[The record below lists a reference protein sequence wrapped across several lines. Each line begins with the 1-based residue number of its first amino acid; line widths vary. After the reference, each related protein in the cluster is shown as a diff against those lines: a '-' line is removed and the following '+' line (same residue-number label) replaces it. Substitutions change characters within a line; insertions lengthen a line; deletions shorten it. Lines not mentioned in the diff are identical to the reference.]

1 MAKFKLTL
9 GALPNF
15 KLPVKFTMPNG
26 EEAKIVFTVKHV
38 KANEIQDL
46 YASENAIS
54 DVEMITKLAVGWD
67 LGEEFNEENVKELIS
82 YFPASALAL
91 TGTYLAALAG
101 QRVKN

>member
-9 GALPNF
+9 GALPDF

-67 LGEEFNEENVKELIS
+67 LEEEFNEENVKELIS

>member
-9 GALPNF
+9 GALPDF

-46 YASENAIS
+46 YASEKAIS

-67 LGEEFNEENVKELIS
+67 LEEEFNEENVKELIS

>member
-67 LGEEFNEENVKELIS
+67 LEEEFNEENVKELIS